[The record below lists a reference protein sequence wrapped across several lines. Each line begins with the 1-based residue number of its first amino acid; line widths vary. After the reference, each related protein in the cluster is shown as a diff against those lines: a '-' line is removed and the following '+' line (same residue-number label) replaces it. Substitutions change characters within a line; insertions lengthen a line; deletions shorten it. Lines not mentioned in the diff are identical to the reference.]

1 MENTQIVEDDVLVRI
16 LSVKPEEYIEPKE
29 SKGKYEESG
38 FLMNDFEKKV
48 YTVFQEFVNEFADLF
63 EKLSSENHSDE
74 EMAKLQ
80 FEVNVARDKAEST
93 RNFMYFIIPNRLN
106 LWGHDLGVSKGWKIT
121 FIDVEAEVQE
131 RATSMEIFI
140 GPDAFFKL
148 MGCDDEDESG
158 EAEKSEVFSEMA
170 RNISRDVQGL

>member
-1 MENTQIVEDDVLVRI
+1 
-16 LSVKPEEYIEPKE
+16 
-29 SKGKYEESG
+29 
-38 FLMNDFEKKV
+38 MNDFEKKV